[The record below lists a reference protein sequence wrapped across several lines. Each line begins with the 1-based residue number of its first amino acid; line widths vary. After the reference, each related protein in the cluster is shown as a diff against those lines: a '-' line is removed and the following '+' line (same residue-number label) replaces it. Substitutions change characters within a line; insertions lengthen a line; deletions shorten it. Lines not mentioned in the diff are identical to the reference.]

1 MIKRT
6 RDIIVV
12 VADAIAIHFLPH
24 LFVLYVFCMCYGRLE
39 GVGWWR
45 CCASSEHSQLTSK
58 AYWPSV
64 LCSQLA
70 RYGIE
75 SSFHSCCHLSRI
87 HCCRGEKKI
96 PSERCFETF
105 SWDIR
110 WFSMRCC
117 CCFRRETNPFRTN
130 NWNWHENCIYT
141 LCVATRDGKQKI
153 PFVRYVENEMQSK
166 KIRKVI
172 GCIAQVINKPTPFHS
187 QSNPLRTH
195 SHNISS
201 TCQSIKITHAKKTNT
216 YMLCIHDVL
225 LWIVEI
231 CMYNSGRNSCVS
243 STWWNLRVCCCA
255 AKMNWIFSLRSFA
268 HWRWIAVNKSVLIF
282 FSLFSRLA
290 NPLWSLGEKEKS
302 IK

>member
-1 MIKRT
+1 MYFVCVTEGSKALVGGGVAHQANTLSWRAKHIDRVCCAHSSHVMESSLRSIAAAT
-6 RDIIVV
+6 WAASIVV
-12 VADAIAIHFLPH
+12 GERKNTIRTMLWDFLLRHPMIQH
-24 LFVLYVFCMCYGRLE
+24 EMLLL
-39 GVGWWR
+39 
-45 CCASSEHSQLTSK
+45 
-58 AYWPSV
+58 
-64 LCSQLA
+64 
-70 RYGIE
+70 
-75 SSFHSCCHLSRI
+75 LSPRN
-87 HCCRGEKKI
+87 EY
-96 PSERCFETF
+96 
-105 SWDIR
+105 
-110 WFSMRCC
+110 
-117 CCFRRETNPFRTN
+117 PFRTN

-153 PFVRYVENEMQSK
+153 PFVRYVENGMQK
-166 KIRKVI
+166 KERKVN